1 MCWRLNITADSACSG
16 ACAHAG
22 HRVYTYV
29 LLGVHVCACT
39 ECRLCVHTCTAWVCT
54 CSLVSVDKAQGQGKG
69 LNPGSAPLPCTLGGR
84 STA

>member
-1 MCWRLNITADSACSG
+1 MCWRLSPLTVRAVVPVHMRAIACT
-16 ACAHAG
+16 H
-22 HRVYTYV
+22 V